1 MTLQQLRYASIIY
14 ETGQFSRAAQQL
26 FVTQPSLTKA
36 INELENELGFD
47 LFIRTRKGVS
57 ITERGSEFIVYAR
70 QVLMQYGLLEQKFKS
85 STNFK
90 QRFAVSCQHYTFA
103 ANAFYE
109 TIKGFDNSKFDFAI
123 RETTT
128 QNVIHDVGTMRS
140 EVGILFLADFN
151 RQFLKKE
158 FSEHGLEFHSLLR
171 SEPFIFFC
179 KDNPLS
185 KKSVITIDD
194 LEPYPCIIYEQDEGL
209 PYFYSEE
216 LLPLHSY
223 SRIIKT
229 TDKLTMLML
238 ISQMNGYTI
247 CTKSNKYTI
256 NGVEFTSV
264 KYSGEDSESI
274 DIGYIV
280 RKGVPLS
287 EMAQGYITRIEKTL

>member
-1 MTLQQLRYASIIY
+1 MTLQQLRYASVIY

-70 QVLMQYGLLEQKFKS
+70 QVLMQYGLLEQKFKNS
-85 STNFK
+85 NNFK
-90 QRFAVSCQHYTFA
+90 QRFAVSCQHYNFA
-103 ANAFYE
+103 SLAFYE
-109 TIKGFDNSKFDFAI
+109 TIKSYDNSKFDFAI

-128 QNVIHDVGTMRS
+128 KKVIHDVSTMRS
-140 EVGILFLADFN
+140 DVGIIFLADFN
-151 RQFLKKE
+151 RKFLKME
-158 FSEHGLEFHSLLR
+158 FAESGLEFHSLLR
-171 SEPFIFFC
+171 SEPYIFIC
-179 KDNPLS
+179 NTNPLAQRS
-185 KKSVITIDD
+185 TITIED

-209 PYFYSEE
+209 PFYYSEE

-229 TDKLTMLML
+229 TDKLTMLSL
-238 ISQMNGYTI
+238 VSKMNGYTI
-247 CTKSNKYTI
+247 CTKSNEYTI
-256 NGVEFTSV
+256 NGVEFKSI
-264 KYSGEDSESI
+264 KYSGEDSEAI
-274 DIGYIV
+274 DIGYII

-287 EMAQGYITRIEKTL
+287 EIAQSYIAEIEKII